1 VQCHKWTRGSSR
13 RCCKRR
19 DRRACLRRDD
29 EPGPRSPWGTEGR
42 ARSARPQTRTP
53 ITFADVARGPQAQ
66 AALDIPAALG
76 AFVCVFGGA
85 LEVGELRRRA
95 GDGDMALVTAGDE
108 LKLRAQADGARA
120 LVLAGEPLREPTV
133 RYGPFVMNTREEILQ
148 AFRDSQSG
156 RFGGIAR
163 G

>member
-1 VQCHKWTRGSSR
+1 
-13 RCCKRR
+13 
-19 DRRACLRRDD
+19 
-29 EPGPRSPWGTEGR
+29 
-42 ARSARPQTRTP
+42 
-53 ITFADVARGPQAQ
+53 
-66 AALDIPAALG
+66 
-76 AFVCVFGGA
+76 VFGGA

-148 AFRDSQSG
+148 ALRDSQSG